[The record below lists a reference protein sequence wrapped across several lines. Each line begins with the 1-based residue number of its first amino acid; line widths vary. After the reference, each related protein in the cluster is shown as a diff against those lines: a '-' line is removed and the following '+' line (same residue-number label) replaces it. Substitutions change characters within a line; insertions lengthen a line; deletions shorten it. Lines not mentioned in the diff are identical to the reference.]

1 MWADLRFATRLLSK
15 SPLFTAGVIT
25 LLAFGVAANTVIFKL
40 VDALLISHFPV
51 RDPERLVRLVT
62 IRSPLPPHSEFLY
75 EEYGAWK
82 KRVSGF
88 QDLLAWSEHDMFVT
102 AGEVTERARVHFVT
116 DNFFS
121 TLGTAPALGRLLA
134 PEDQQLTIGTA
145 PVVLSYP
152 YWKRRFAGNAGVVG
166 RTIVLDG
173 HKVLIVGVTAKGFN
187 GLTVETGPDLRA
199 PVGWLRSLRPN
210 LYENKIFCE
219 VVGRLRAGVGVEA
232 VRQEAETIWRSTW
245 KELNGTDPGLP
256 GGFEF
261 EPAARGVSRLRKLF
275 AGVLWLLMGGV
286 ALLMLMVCAN
296 VAGLLMARATSRH
309 GELAIRVA
317 MGATRFQLV
326 RQLFCEALLLMV
338 GGVVGA
344 VALSFAAIPL
354 VVNALPPVRDLRAAR
369 LSLSLEIT
377 PDWRVLSFAIAVSAA
392 TVLLFGLVPALTAA
406 RQDLH
411 PLLKEARAGGGWR
424 GRQAL
429 VAMQVALCTMLLVGA
444 GLTILTLQRLQGIN
458 AGFESSHIVT
468 FSVDPDMAKYKPEQA
483 AELQR
488 RLLEGAREL
497 PDVES
502 AAISSRGLMRG
513 TGLKMTVARSGERA
527 GPEEFMN
534 TSIHA
539 VSPEY
544 FATMRVAW
552 LAGRNFTGR
561 EDPTATPKP
570 VIVNETFMRRFGA
583 GREVLGAKFGS
594 VLMNGKPAKPSFEVT
609 GIVRN
614 TKYRSLREPFQPI
627 IYKLPILGDSFIV
640 HLRTRSSPESVITPM
655 RKMLAGLDPRLS
667 YIEVTTLAS
676 EVAASL
682 WAERVAA
689 FLATVFSAAAA
700 VIVAAGLYALVAF
713 AVIQRRR
720 EIGIRMAL
728 GALPRNVVRLMFAR
742 AAWLAATG
750 ITLGLVC
757 SWALA
762 PQISSI
768 LYEVKPRDLT
778 VLVISAA
785 LAFSITATAALIPSL
800 RAARIHPA
808 SLLRQE

>member
-1 MWADLRFATRLLSK
+1 MCADLRFAARFLSK
-15 SPLFTAGVIT
+15 APLFAAGVIA
-25 LLAFGVAANTVIFKL
+25 LLAFGVAANTVMFSL
-40 VDALLISHFPV
+40 VDALLLRPLPV

-62 IRSPLPPHSEFLY
+62 IRPPLPPHSEFLY
-75 EEYGAWK
+75 EEYETWK
-82 KRVSGF
+82 QQVSGF
-88 QDLLAWSEHDMFVT
+88 QDLLAWSEHDMFVR

-121 TLGTAPALGRLLA
+121 ALGTAPALGRLLI
-134 PEDQQLTIGTA
+134 PEDQQLTTGTT

-152 YWKRRFAGNAGVVG
+152 YWKRRFAGDAGVVG
-166 RTIVLDG
+166 RTIALDG
-173 HKVLIVGVTAKGFN
+173 HKVFIVGVTAKGFN
-187 GLTVETGPDLRA
+187 GLTLETSPDLRA
-199 PVGWLRSLRPN
+199 PIGWLRSLRPN
-210 LYENKIFCE
+210 LYENKIYCE
-219 VVGRLRAGVGVEA
+219 VVGRLRPGIGAEA
-232 VRQEAETIWRSTW
+232 VRQEAEAIWRSTW
-245 KELNGTDPGLP
+245 KKLNATDPGLP
-256 GGFEF
+256 GRFEL
-261 EPAARGVSRLRKLF
+261 ESATRGISRMRMQF
-275 AGVLWLLMGGV
+275 SGVLWLMMAGV

-296 VAGLLMARATSRH
+296 VAGLLIARAAGRH

-317 MGATRFQLV
+317 IGATRFQLV

-338 GGVVGA
+338 VGAAGA
-344 VALSFAAIPL
+344 VALSFAAIPI
-354 VVNALPPVRDLRAAR
+354 VANALPPVRDLRATR
-369 LSLSLEIT
+369 LSLSLEVT
-377 PDWRVLSFAIAVSAA
+377 PDLRVLGFAIAVSAA
-392 TVLLFGLVPALTAA
+392 TVLLFGLVPALIAA
-406 RQDLH
+406 RHDLH

-424 GRQAL
+424 GRQVL
-429 VAMQVALCTMLLVGA
+429 VTMQVALCTVLLVGA
-444 GLTILTLQRLQGIN
+444 GLTIRTLQRLEGTN
-458 AGFESSHIVT
+458 AGFESSRVVT

-488 RLLEGAREL
+488 RLLQGAREL

-544 FATMRVAW
+544 FATMQVAW
-552 LAGRNFTGR
+552 RGGRNFTGR
-561 EDPTATPKP
+561 KRPTASPKP
-570 VIVNETFMRRFGA
+570 VIVNETFVRRLGA

-594 VLMNGKPAKPSFEVT
+594 VLVNGQPAKPLFDVI
-609 GIVRN
+609 GIVGD

-627 IYKLPILGDSFIV
+627 IYQLPIPGESFIV
-640 HLRTRSSPESVITPM
+640 HLRTRSAPESVIPPM

-676 EVAASL
+676 EVATSL

-689 FLATVFSAAAA
+689 FLSTVFSAAAM

-713 AVIQRRR
+713 AVAQRRR

-742 AAWLAATG
+742 AAWLAAAG

-757 SWALA
+757 AWTVS

-778 VLVISAA
+778 VLAA
-785 LAFSITATAALIPSL
+785 AATLVFSVTVTAALFPSL
-800 RAARIHPA
+800 RAARLHPA
-808 SLLRQE
+808 SVLRQE

>member
-1 MWADLRFATRLLSK
+1 
-15 SPLFTAGVIT
+15 
-25 LLAFGVAANTVIFKL
+25 
-40 VDALLISHFPV
+40 
-51 RDPERLVRLVT
+51 
-62 IRSPLPPHSEFLY
+62 
-75 EEYGAWK
+75 
-82 KRVSGF
+82 
-88 QDLLAWSEHDMFVT
+88 
-102 AGEVTERARVHFVT
+102 
-116 DNFFS
+116 
-121 TLGTAPALGRLLA
+121 
-134 PEDQQLTIGTA
+134 
-145 PVVLSYP
+145 
-152 YWKRRFAGNAGVVG
+152 
-166 RTIVLDG
+166 
-173 HKVLIVGVTAKGFN
+173 
-187 GLTVETGPDLRA
+187 
-199 PVGWLRSLRPN
+199 
-210 LYENKIFCE
+210 
-219 VVGRLRAGVGVEA
+219 
-232 VRQEAETIWRSTW
+232 
-245 KELNGTDPGLP
+245 
-256 GGFEF
+256 
-261 EPAARGVSRLRKLF
+261 
-275 AGVLWLLMGGV
+275 
-286 ALLMLMVCAN
+286 
-296 VAGLLMARATSRH
+296 
-309 GELAIRVA
+309 
-317 MGATRFQLV
+317 
-326 RQLFCEALLLMV
+326 
-338 GGVVGA
+338 
-344 VALSFAAIPL
+344 
-354 VVNALPPVRDLRAAR
+354 
-369 LSLSLEIT
+369 
-377 PDWRVLSFAIAVSAA
+377 
-392 TVLLFGLVPALTAA
+392 
-406 RQDLH
+406 LH

-444 GLTILTLQRLQGIN
+444 GLTILTLQRLQSIN

-468 FSVDPDMAKYKPEQA
+468 FSVDTDMAKYKPEQA

-513 TGLKMTVARSGERA
+513 TGLKMTVARSGESA

-594 VLMNGKPAKPSFEVT
+594 VLMNGKPAKPSFEVI

-640 HLRTRSSPESVITPM
+640 HLRTRSSPESVIAPM

-667 YIEVTTLAS
+667 DIEVTTLAS

-713 AVIQRRR
+713 AVMQRRR

-750 ITLGLVC
+750 VTLGLVC
-757 SWALA
+757 SWAVA